1 VAEIADHSDGDAG
14 VACAGPRDR
23 IAALS
28 GPYNLPDGQVPL
40 VDGVPRWPWEPE
52 VARRRLEQVAARLG
66 LRLSGGETLLEGASN
81 DAWVIGENVLRVCW
95 RGDIDRLLREASL
108 VRVLP
113 QTVPCPQ
120 PLDCG
125 RDEFLSWTLTPRV
138 AGTPLSGLW
147 RSAPE
152 PQLRGYVK
160 QLAEMLAALHAWTPP
175 RDIAQML
182 SSAAPGEDEDAVGI
196 TGKSVIP
203 LALTHQLRLVE
214 YIRAMPFVDG
224 GLMDDVAAWLAEAH
238 AGSSIPAGPR
248 VFLHADATPGNTL
261 VRDGRVVGLLDYE
274 WACLGPCD
282 TELALP
288 LFWRDCQDPGSRAD
302 RYVAWLAADCPGL
315 ADLPDAAARQRL
327 YRAAF
332 ALRGAVHWPPDG
344 PEPGLEAGHPILLL
358 RRLLAAAADASADSG
373 SQGT

>member
-1 VAEIADHSDGDAG
+1 M
-14 VACAGPRDR
+14 ACAGLRDR

-28 GPYNLPDGQVPL
+28 GPYNLPDGRVPL
-40 VDGVPRWPWEPE
+40 VDGVPRWPWEPD
-52 VARRRLEQVAARLG
+52 VARQRLERVAARLG

-95 RGDIDRLLREASL
+95 RGDIDRLLREAAL
-108 VRVLP
+108 VRALP
-113 QTVPCPQ
+113 QIVPCPQ

-138 AGTPLSGLW
+138 VGTPLSVLW
-147 RSAPE
+147 RSTPE

-182 SSAAPGEDEDAVGI
+182 ASAAPGEAEDALGI

-203 LALTHQLRLVE
+203 FASAHQLRLVE
-214 YIRAMPFVDG
+214 YVRAMPFVDG

-238 AGSSIPAGPR
+238 AGSPISAGPH

-261 VRDGRVVGLLDYE
+261 VRDGQIVGLLDYE
-274 WACLGPCD
+274 WACFGPRD
-282 TELALP
+282 AELALP
-288 LFWRDCQDPGSRAD
+288 LFWRDCQEPGSRAD

-344 PEPGLEAGHPILLL
+344 PEPALEADHPVLLL
-358 RRLLAAAADASADSG
+358 RRLLAGAAGSGAGGPG